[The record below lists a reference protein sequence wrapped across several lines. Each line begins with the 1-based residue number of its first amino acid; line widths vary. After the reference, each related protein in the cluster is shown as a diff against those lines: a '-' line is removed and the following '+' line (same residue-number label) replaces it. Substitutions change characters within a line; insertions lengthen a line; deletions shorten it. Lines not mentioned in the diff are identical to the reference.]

1 MAQIQLSAT
10 DTVTDVTE
18 PVNYNIKNPV
28 SKLLNTMELAMFFAE
43 DASAYQADALQFLFP
58 FSKLDL
64 YGPAGNDHS
73 VLNPVQQDN
82 KTDFQKQNIKDFLL
96 TDTYLVRGWVSAGQW
111 TGPFLKLSYRGD
123 PDSALS
129 LASGHTLSSFINV
142 WASIQGKAMSSP
154 LKVPYNPATNRYEVE
169 LWGYPG
175 NNLFDL
181 VSDKGKAA
189 LQNGLLVNRPD
200 LLSGTPADFA
210 REGLDDRNMYEVAP
224 ENSMHPLLPFQV
236 ALAWADHTLTFWDSN
251 NGKNYHYSFNMILRG
266 WSSFLQAGVSAN
278 PHGGIGFLHYRNL
291 LSNYKPYTKFSE
303 LARPLEP
310 WMFDAY
316 RRKGDAHT
324 TAEENFLAVEYMD
337 LHILKAECAIGI
349 HRHRDNQEVFFLLNG
364 KALMVTGDWNQFP
377 DRERAFEI
385 RTLLPGS
392 FTLLKAGQLHSLI
405 NALDVDATLL
415 MFGGYD

>member
-1 MAQIQLSAT
+1 MAQIQLPKD
-10 DTVTDVTE
+10 DTIVDVTE
-18 PVNYNIKNPV
+18 PINYNIKNPV
-28 SKLLNTMELAMFFAE
+28 SKLLNAMELSMFFAE
-43 DASAYQADALQFLFP
+43 DIAAYQADALQFLFP
-58 FSKLDL
+58 FSHAEL

-73 VLNPVQQDN
+73 LLDPTVQDN
-82 KTDFQKQNIKDFLL
+82 KTDFQKQNIKDFFL
-96 TDTYLVRGWVSAGQW
+96 TDTHLVRGWASAGQW

-129 LASGHTLSSFINV
+129 IASGHTLQSFINV
-142 WASIQGKAMSSP
+142 WAKIQGKAMAVP
-154 LKVPYNPATNRYEVE
+154 LKVPYNQATNRYEVE
-169 LWGYPG
+169 LWSYPG

-181 VSDKGKAA
+181 LSDKGKEAM
-189 LQNGLLVNRPD
+189 QQGVLVNRPD
-200 LLSGTPADFA
+200 LLTGTPADFA
-210 REGLDDRNMYEVAP
+210 REDLNDRNMYEVAP
-224 ENSMHPLLPFQV
+224 ENSMHPLLPFTV
-236 ALAWADHTLTFWDSN
+236 ELAWADHTQTFWDSN
-251 NGKNYHYSFNMILRG
+251 NGNNYHYAFTMILRG
-266 WSSFLQAGVSAN
+266 WNSYMQAGVSAN

-303 LARPLEP
+303 LSRPLEP

-324 TAEENFLAVEYMD
+324 VAEENFLAVEYMD

-349 HRHRDNQEVFFLLNG
+349 HRHRDNQEIFFLLNG
-364 KALMVTGDWNQFP
+364 KALMVTGDWYQFP

-405 NALDVDATLL
+405 NALDIDATLL